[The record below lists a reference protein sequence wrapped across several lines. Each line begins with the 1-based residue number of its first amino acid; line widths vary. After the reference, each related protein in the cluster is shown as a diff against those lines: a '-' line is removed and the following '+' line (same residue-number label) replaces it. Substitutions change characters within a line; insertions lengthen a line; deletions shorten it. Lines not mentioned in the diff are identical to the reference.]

1 MKWVLTETMYSEIKN
16 LPTIQET
23 LKKNKVKI
31 NKALGQNFLFDLN
44 LTDKIVKQTKP
55 LASTIIEIGS
65 GQGSLTRSI
74 LKNKSAIVFAID
86 KDIQSE
92 KMLSELKIIY
102 KDRLNIIIDDA
113 LHYPIWNLGK
123 APRQVIANLPYNVGT
138 KMLITW
144 LKYIQNF
151 DLLTLMFQ
159 KEVAERIVAKPGS
172 KNYGRLSILTNWLT
186 ESSKLFDIP
195 SEAFIPKPKVKSSVI
210 QLKPLS
216 KPLYDVSFESLEWI
230 THIAFSQKRKML
242 KTSLKKING
251 EKVLRDLNIS
261 PNLRPENLSVIDFC
275 KIAKKFNSIKN

>member
-1 MKWVLTETMYSEIKN
+1 MHDEIEK

-44 LTDKIVKQTKP
+44 LTDKIVKQSKP
-55 LASTIIEIGS
+55 IASTIIEIGS
-65 GQGSLTRSI
+65 GPGSLTRSI
-74 LKNKSAIVFAID
+74 LKKKSAVVYAID

-92 KMLSELKIIY
+92 KMLSELKPIY
-102 KDRLNIIIDDA
+102 KDKLKIIIGDA
-113 LHYPIWNLGK
+113 LNYPIWNLGE

-151 DLLTLMFQ
+151 DLLILMFQ

-172 KNYGRLSILTNWLT
+172 KNYGRLSILVNWLT
-186 ESSKLFDIP
+186 ESSILFDVP

-216 KPLYDVSFESLEWI
+216 KPLYNVSFESLEII
-230 THIAFSQKRKML
+230 TNMAFSQRRKML

-251 EKVLRDLNIS
+251 EKILKDLNIS
-261 PNLRPENLSVIDFC
+261 PNLRPENLSIIDFC
-275 KIAKKFNSIKN
+275 RIAEKSFYYQN